1 MPKRTRDYRET
12 LLKDLQNPTEAASYV
27 NAALEE
33 SEEMFLRALR
43 DVAEASQMAR
53 VAEAAG
59 IARESIYRMLTDKGN
74 PTYSS
79 LVGIL
84 RAVGLKVAIEP
95 EEAQT
100 PKSCCQN
107 SENAQRMA
115 GGLKQAHADQANRSG
130 TRNFSDLAAATLV
143 HRKGMGTARVS
154 GIIGPPSAG
163 FSQLSADR

>member
-33 SEEMFLRALR
+33 SDEMFLRALR
-43 DVAEASQMAR
+43 DVAEAKQMAR

-84 RAVGLKVAIEP
+84 RALGLRVAIEP

-100 PKSCCQN
+100 LMPCAQSL
-107 SENAQRMA
+107 ENVKRAG
-115 GGLKQAHADQANRSG
+115 GGLKRAHSGLANRSG
-130 TRNFSDLAAATLV
+130 TKKR
-143 HRKGMGTARVS
+143 
-154 GIIGPPSAG
+154 
-163 FSQLSADR
+163 